1 MNEKQFLLAT
11 RNVVRLEDLS
21 ADTVAKIL
29 PDLRKAFDDV
39 SRLMDRLPR
48 EDIFRQIQYR
58 QMQQRI
64 ASIFLG
70 VNERFKNELSDTLR
84 REVVFQVAH
93 AKAYLDKA
101 QFSPVERAAA
111 TAQPVGVGTVPSA
124 QPSFAFTETAR
135 GTSASLGSIPPTL
148 GPGDFQF
155 GGQITRTQLMALADD
170 TQVLGKRLDKL
181 FELDDRGL
189 SPWIKTNV
197 DKIDRV
203 VKTGFL
209 TGQTNEEIAKALRD
223 NIKSRVTKAQSEAVA
238 RTAVMDMSQ
247 RAQAQFYD
255 ANRDRIA
262 AYEYSAVFD
271 YRVCEICAP
280 WSGAVRRKRSE
291 LPDTPRHPNCRC
303 QRLPLTRTEWE
314 LRKSDPLENASFVD
328 LVPGEKKIIG
338 KDGKPVLGPTG
349 KHTYRKLDRPR
360 EKAGEKFYKR
370 PVYVDGK
377 RYWRKRVDVPA
388 AASRN
393 EQMAEFLRNS
403 SRETQEMVFGGSKVG
418 RDRAASFRRRLRE
431 KDRNGNKR
439 FTAQQALVRVLPRD
453 S

>member
-1 MNEKQFLLAT
+1 MNERQFLLAT

-84 REVVFQVAH
+84 REVEQQVAH
-93 AKAYLDKA
+93 AKAYMDAA
-101 QFSPVERAAA
+101 QLSPVERAAA

-124 QPSFAFTETAR
+124 QPAVAFTETAR
-135 GTSASLGSIPPTL
+135 GTIPSFGNIPPTFA
-148 GPGDFQF
+148 PGDFQL

-181 FELDDRGL
+181 FELDEKGL
-189 SPWIKTNV
+189 SPWIKTNINNV
-197 DKIDRV
+197 DRV

-209 TGQTNEEIAKALRD
+209 TGQTNEEIANELRRF
-223 NIKSRVTKAQSEAVA
+223 NAKGNRVTKAQSQAIA

-262 AYEYSAVFD
+262 AYEYSAVYD

-280 WSGAVRRKRSE
+280 WDGAVRRKRSE

-314 LRKSDPLENASFVD
+314 LRKSDPLDNASFVD

-338 KDGKPVLGPTG
+338 KDGKPVIGPNG
-349 KHTYRKLDRPR
+349 KHTYRKLDRPK
-360 EKAGEKFYKR
+360 EKAGETFYKR
-370 PVYVDGK
+370 PVYVGGK

-388 AASRN
+388 AANRST
-393 EQMAEFLRNS
+393 QMAEFLRNS
-403 SRETQEMVFGGSKVG
+403 SRETQQNVMGAE
-418 RDRAASFRRRLRE
+418 RASEFRKRLRE
-431 KDRNGNKR
+431 KDRYGKPR